1 MDQSGYHFFK
11 FGENMYKGGMVPES
25 MVWYAFALGKMANM
39 EDVLQSVPTA
49 DLPVKVP
56 DDMPT
61 ESVALVWKTMC
72 EYFRDPSMPDI
83 TAATCENANSLLLMF
98 APGSELK
105 PFQRRFLTTS
115 KGTFLL
121 KCLQVSGGF
130 TLASLAWDRGDRA
143 EAARRYREALELA
156 EGEVVGIFRGR
167 EPRPGLEMW
176 IARDIEGMKGRLG
189 GVLEQ
194 VGDGC
199 AGCGREG
206 SGLRRCGRCGKVK
219 YCGADCQKGHWK
231 IHKKDCKRASDDPTT
246 ST

>member
-61 ESVALVWKTMC
+61 ESVALVWKTIC
-72 EYFRDPSMPDI
+72 EYFRDKPDI
-83 TAATCENANSLLLMF
+83 TAATCESAYSVLLMF
-98 APGSELK
+98 APGNELK

-130 TLASLAWDRGDRA
+130 TLASLALDKGDRS

-156 EGEVVGIFRGR
+156 EGEVVGVFRGR

-176 IARDIEGMKGRLG
+176 IARDVEGMKGE
-189 GVLEQ
+189 V
-194 VGDGC
+194 
-199 AGCGREG
+199 
-206 SGLRRCGRCGKVK
+206 GRCFGAGGGWV
-219 YCGADCQKGHWK
+219 CGVWQGGEWAEEVWEVRESQV
-231 IHKKDCKRASDDPTT
+231 
-246 ST
+246 